1 MFIDSGL
8 DDDLNLVKLE
18 TLEKIKS
25 AARASKV
32 ETRELNCTKSAP
44 LVFAYSHPEKPLEI
58 LGGIEIEISPA
69 KNPTLKIPSK
79 IYAVDD
85 AQEDLI
91 GRVTAEK
98 LHCIQL
104 GYRDRT
110 RDRLRHRAPDRVYNI
125 SVTEKDFVPFPEFPD
140 FKLQLDIDESVAPKM
155 RNFYMIP
162 DGSEEETI
170 EALRQLLKQRI
181 ISRSKFPGSAWVSPL
196 LAIRKPNGEIRLC
209 VDLTEVNKAVR
220 RSFSHPMPT
229 LRQMI
234 DFSKG
239 KNVFAKI
246 DLRKAFYHITL
257 HEKSRYLTTFK
268 SPDGY
273 FYFNR
278 MPFGLNVA
286 PEVFQSLLEGIL
298 THLKNVKVYL
308 DDIIIAAESQEEL
321 DKTFDEV
328 MKILVDH
335 NFQVNTEKVEKNVSE
350 IEFVG
355 FKLSKDGVKLT
366 EDRVKAIL
374 SMNAPDNMKILK
386 SFLGKVNFLNSFL
399 PRLSDVAA
407 PLWKIARSENFEWN
421 DEQQISFE
429 KVKELIASSEGRSHF
444 ETGLPTY
451 LITDASPDAI
461 SAVLIQI
468 DNKSEKRKV
477 RVIEY
482 ASKLLTKTQKN
493 YPHFQKE
500 ILGIVTA
507 VKHFRSY
514 LIYHK
519 FTILTDLKTAGSI
532 IKKSIS
538 GHSKEA
544 KRHDRWMM
552 DLREFTY
559 NIKHLPGCLNIA
571 DALSRLATETTMHE
585 IVDELGEKDQLDGE
599 ENEKFWTKENLE
611 TQKRCC
617 VVCNVIAKEKWTI
630 SCNEVRD
637 ETMNDSEMQKVIDQL
652 KRGEENLI
660 EKKWKHEKLKLW
672 LSDEGLLIKGHMI
685 VLPRTLRLRAIRI
698 AHATHMGKDSTVS
711 LLKQYVF
718 WPGMTADVANIL
730 NDCEDCK
737 IMHDHKHP
745 APMKR
750 VELPNGPWEHIALDF
765 YDAPSIG
772 VKVLV
777 VVDYFSRYLIIK
789 EMKSGAEAGK
799 LIKTLKNIF
808 YTYGVARKIRSDN
821 GQPMR
826 SQEFSDWCT
835 QMGIEQEF
843 SPARHPQ
850 GNGMVERSMQ
860 GVKNALMYAQLKRI
874 DWREHLRLHES
885 LINNTPH
892 RTTKV
897 SPNSV
902 HLGKKTDVGLP
913 IQPGN
918 STVHVDYEKL
928 RQQDRE
934 NKEKGKIYQ
943 DEYVKAR
950 NSNLKVG
957 DLVWIKRE
965 EKKNKL
971 DTPYLPDK
979 YVIKSRVGN
988 SVILADVRTPNADGI
1003 SRNVEKIL
1011 KCPVNAAE
1019 RIRNEILA
1027 DIVRQNESNRDT
1039 INDLPIELFHDDEIS
1054 SILGTSTIITRE
1066 VEKQVEVELDEDED
1080 PEVTTTEKRPKRKA
1094 AIESAEKTREMKKK
1108 RALNV
1113 RFIQTLQ

>member
-18 TLEKIKS
+18 TLEEIKS
-25 AARASKV
+25 AARKSKV
-32 ETRELNCTKSAP
+32 KIHELNCTKSAP
-44 LVFAYSHPEKPLEI
+44 LVFAYSHPDKALEI
-58 LGGIEIEISPA
+58 LGGVEIDIAPT
-69 KNPTLKIPSK
+69 KNPSLKISSK
-79 IYAVDD
+79 IYAVDA
-85 AQEDLI
+85 AQDDLI

-104 GYRDRT
+104 GYRDRV
-110 RDRLRHRAPDRVYNI
+110 RDRRRHRAPDRVYNI
-125 SVTEKDFVPFPEFPD
+125 SVTEKDFMPFPEFPD
-140 FKLQLDIDESVAPKM
+140 FKLHLDIDESVAPKM

-162 DGSEEETI
+162 DGTEEETI
-170 EALRQLLKQRI
+170 DALRKLLKQQI

-196 LAIRKPNGEIRLC
+196 LAVRKPNGEIRLC

-239 KNVFAKI
+239 KNLFAKI
-246 DLRKAFYHITL
+246 DLRKAFYHIKL

-298 THLKNVKVYL
+298 AHLKNVKVYL
-308 DDIIIAAESQEEL
+308 DDIIIAADNQSEL

-328 MKILVDH
+328 MKILSDH
-335 NFQVNTEKVEKNVSE
+335 NFQVNNEKVEKNVSE

-366 EDRVKAIL
+366 EERVESIL
-374 SMNAPDNMKILK
+374 SMKAPDNMKILK

-407 PLWKIARSENFEWN
+407 PMWKIARSENFEWN
-421 DEQQISFE
+421 DEQEISFE
-429 KVKELIASSEGRSHF
+429 KVKELIASNEGRCHF
-444 ETGLPTY
+444 ETDLPTY

-482 ASKLLTKTQKN
+482 ASKLLTKIQKN

-500 ILGIVTA
+500 ILGIVSA

-532 IKKSIS
+532 IQKSIS
-538 GHSKEA
+538 GHTKEV

-552 DLREFTY
+552 DMREFTY
-559 NIKHLPGCLNIA
+559 DIKHLPGCLNIA
-571 DALSRLATETTMHE
+571 DALSRLATVTTMHE
-585 IVDELGEKDQLDGE
+585 VVDELGEKDQLDGE
-599 ENEKFWTKENLE
+599 ENGNFWTKEKLE

-630 SCNEVRD
+630 SCNEVCD
-637 ETMNDSEMQKVIDQL
+637 ETLNDPEMQQVISQL
-652 KRGEENLI
+652 ERREENLI
-660 EKKWKHEKLKLW
+660 DKKWKHEKLPLW
-672 LSDEGLLIKGHMI
+672 INDDGLLIKGHMI

-698 AHATHMGKDSTVS
+698 AHATHMGKDSTVA

-718 WPGMTADVANIL
+718 WPGMTSDVANIL
-730 NDCEDCK
+730 NECEDCK
-737 IMHDHKHP
+737 IMHDHKQS

-789 EMKSGAEAGK
+789 QMKSGSDAGK
-799 LIKTLKNIF
+799 LIKTLKDVF

-826 SQEFSDWCT
+826 SQEFSDWCA

-850 GNGMVERSMQ
+850 GNGMVERAMQ
-860 GVKNALMYAQLKRI
+860 GVKNALMYAQLKKI

-885 LINNTPH
+885 LYNNVPH

-913 IQPGN
+913 IQSGG
-918 STVHVDYEKL
+918 SSVHVDHEKM

-943 DEYVKAR
+943 DQYVKAR
-950 NSNLKVG
+950 NSTLKVG

-979 YVIKSRVGN
+979 YEIKSRIGN
-988 SVILADVRTPNADGI
+988 TVILVDPKTPNADGI
-1003 SRNVEKIL
+1003 SRNVEKVL
-1011 KCPVNAAE
+1011 KCPMNAAE
-1019 RIRNEILA
+1019 RIRNDILA
-1027 DIVRQNESNRDT
+1027 DIVRSTESERDT
-1039 INDLPIELFHDDEIS
+1039 INDLPIELFHNHEIS

-1066 VEKQVEVELDEDED
+1066 IDKQVEIELNDDEDSEA
-1080 PEVTTTEKRPKRKA
+1080 ETSETRPKRKT
-1094 AIESAEKTREMKKK
+1094 AIESIEKLRELKKK
-1108 RALNV
+1108 HAL
-1113 RFIQTLQ
+1113 RICFIQTLQ